1 MKTITLVLRARAAGN
16 WHDAAVVMNA
26 LTSLSGGKSFAKGSS
41 LMLIAG
47 KIQISVDSADLDSS
61 PLSEIE
67 VELSKNEA
75 KVFWKELSKAPA
87 KAFGRNQMNQ
97 EVAPAVGHLSLMMQD
112 LAGQLGEEVE
122 VEEEEEESDD
132 DDSVA

>member
-1 MKTITLVLRARAAGN
+1 MKTTTLVLRSRAVGN

-26 LTSLSGGKSFAKGSS
+26 LTSLSGGKSFAKGASII
-41 LMLIAG
+41 LIAG
-47 KIQISVDSADLDSS
+47 KIQVAIDSADLDSS
-61 PLSEIE
+61 PLNEVE

-87 KAFGRNQMNQ
+87 RSFGRNQMSQ
-97 EVAPAVGHLSLMMQD
+97 EVAPTVGYLSLMMQD